1 MEKQL
6 EGKERILNAAV
17 KLFSEKGYNATS
29 VRDIV
34 SEANINVSMVSYY
47 YKGKRGILE
56 EILKDFFNKLK
67 AFLNCWEPEQV
78 QSDSEETIERIIGFF
93 WDNKTQLKI
102 FLDEAGSHYNNIG
115 ELKEIASAEIHRIS
129 KILDDNTPV
138 ENWNAISIIEMWLG
152 MILSGE
158 ILRLTDL
165 IPDNWNRT
173 KEEREKKKKDI
184 VLKLTKI
191 IWHNRQDF

>member
-1 MEKQL
+1 M
-6 EGKERILNAAV
+6 
-17 KLFSEKGYNATS
+17 
-29 VRDIV
+29 
-34 SEANINVSMVSYY
+34 
-47 YKGKRGILE
+47 
-56 EILKDFFNKLK
+56 
-67 AFLNCWEPEQV
+67 
-78 QSDSEETIERIIGFF
+78 
-93 WDNKTQLKI
+93 KI

-158 ILRLTDL
+158 MLRLTDL

-191 IWHNRQDF
+191 IWHNRQNF